1 MLTLD
6 IYLYVLKMPLY
17 IFKVIKLYNFLYFGS
32 LNKTSFYFA
41 KNKTLKKCIFRYYLY
56 LRCTFLLLIPYLNY
70 IV

>member
-32 LNKTSFYFA
+32 LNKTSFYFT
-41 KNKTLKKCIFRYYLY
+41 KNKTLKSASLDTICISDALFYY
-56 LRCTFLLLIPYLNY
+56 
-70 IV
+70 